1 MATLFDNTEGSSII
15 LKPGYSIFGNST
27 SGSKGTTTTN
37 LTKTTPSGQVI
48 LSSKGVNVNKAGSGG
63 TGATEAKGKKGG
75 FGDIDW
81 DQVQDAAVSAGLNL
95 IGDLAYGV
103 SGRKTTKAGEVL
115 HTSSQF
121 LNTIPVI
128 GPGLGALTNIVG
140 GIVNSNWGSYV
151 NNAAVDAMKTRIHNY
166 TTDYSSPSSN
176 KQLLQDFATT
186 GGMNF
191 ITTEDI
197 DSEGSKAKKITA
209 ELNDQIYQAN
219 RDKISHMMA
228 AANTLDSDYD
238 RNMRANFSAFGG
250 PITGAIDYANMIDY
264 TVLKR
269 KQIDKGLQYA
279 EGGGIH
285 IKPSKR
291 GTFTAAATKHGM
303 GVQEFASRVLE
314 NKEDYSPAMV
324 KKANFARNA
333 AKWHAF
339 GGDLMTNGATWDN
352 GFTYVGNGG
361 SHESNPNEGVQV
373 GVDPNGVPNLVEE
386 GEVIWNDYVFSRRLK
401 VPKSFRD
408 KYKFKDGGSLSF
420 ADAAKKFAEEN
431 KERPNDP
438 ISKRGRDALLSALMD
453 TQEEVR
459 LKKQQREAKAQFNSL
474 TPDEQLGIMQMAQQN
489 AMYAGPEED
498 YNNME
503 ESPMMMEEAPMMAA
517 FGGKI
522 FSGGGLKSYKKKT
535 DIEKNLPWLKNL
547 YVTDPNDTTVWDAL
561 FDANGNIIATK
572 GGTTGLYDPNGAY
585 MKALSSLSAENWD
598 KWSDS
603 QKQQFVTNLK
613 TINPDK
619 YKNYTI
625 KDVGRGAWSWNNLKA
640 LASDGYVGGHHQ
652 VAQFASQITP
662 PTATPSATSPARK
675 AANRFFLRD
684 TDAKGNP
691 IATPL
696 TNIPDIYEGYSTTT
710 GQTWDE
716 AIKSLG
722 FSRVGNPQKSSEGDT
737 DYTDYFF
744 SKKAPVTT
752 PTPQEDT
759 KITMPLDLQQTA
771 SRYMPVIGAGV
782 GVLTDALGLT
792 NTPDFSSAK
801 ALEKAAERVGTPS
814 LIRAQTIGN
823 RLAYRP
829 FDLSYYTTQARSNAA
844 LTGRSIMNQ
853 SSGNIG
859 ATTAGLLALGQNT
872 TTQMGD
878 LFRKAEEFNLEQRA
892 KVEDFNRATD
902 MFNAQQELTAARA
915 NQAERRQA
923 SAAYAAG
930 IAQAEALRQRAQQ
943 YSDTARSANLTNFL
957 QGLGDIGNENEQ
969 RNWLKTLYATSYF
982 GNSPIME
989 RVLYSDS
996 DVLANYMKKNPSAK
1010 VDDVVAATGI
1020 NKRKV
1025 TRYFKKKGLTI

>member
-1 MATLFDNTEGSSII
+1 MATLFDDTKYSSF
-15 LKPGYSIFGNST
+15 LEKNASKT
-27 SGSKGTTTTN
+27 LGSKVGTTTTN
-37 LTKTTPSGQVI
+37 LTKTTPSGQV
-48 LSSKGVNVNKAGSGG
+48 LMTSKGVNTGVAGSGG
-63 TGATEAKGKKGG
+63 TGATEAKAGKKGG

-81 DQVQDAAVSAGLNL
+81 DQVQDAAVSAGLNI
-95 IGDLAYGV
+95 IGDLAYGA

-121 LNTIPVI
+121 LNSIPVI

-140 GIVNSNWGSYV
+140 GLVNSNWGSYV
-151 NNAAVDAMKTRIHNY
+151 NNAAVDAMKTRIYNY

-176 KQLLQDFATT
+176 EQLLQDFATT

-219 RDKISHMMA
+219 RDKISHMFA

-303 GVQEFASRVLE
+303 GVQEFASRVLA

-408 KYKFKDGGSLSF
+408 KYKLKDGGSLSF

-438 ISKRGRDALLSALMD
+438 ISKRGRDALLTALMD
-453 TQEEVR
+453 QQEEVR
-459 LKKQQREAKAQFNSL
+459 LKKQQREARTQFNSL

-489 AMYAGPEED
+489 AMYAGPEEE

-517 FGGKI
+517 FGGKVNNRYDFGSWLI
-522 FSGGGLKSYKKKT
+522 KTFGKNAKLDNGFVNGLKQIYSRTYKDPKKPFKDYRKNDDENT
-535 DIEKNLPWLKNL
+535 SIDDVWYPIAYILPDKITSTTSWNTMTPDLWKKAYQRYLDEAEKFEMDHQGIPYSERWSEQYLKN
-547 YVTDPNDTTVWDAL
+547 W
-561 FDANGNIIATK
+561 
-572 GGTTGLYDPNGAY
+572 
-585 MKALSSLSAENWD
+585 
-598 KWSDS
+598 
-603 QKQQFVTNLK
+603 
-613 TINPDK
+613 NPD
-619 YKNYTI
+619 
-625 KDVGRGAWSWNNLKA
+625 
-640 LASDGYVGGHHQ
+640 LAKER
-652 VAQFASQITP
+652 FP
-662 PTATPSATSPARK
+662 ERK
-675 AANRFFLRD
+675 TANRFFLRD

-696 TNIPDIYEGYSTTT
+696 TSLPEIYEGYSTTT

-716 AIKSLG
+716 AVASKG
-722 FSRVGNPQKSSEGDT
+722 FTRVGNPQKSSEGDT

-744 SKKAPVTT
+744 SKKAPTPT

-759 KITMPLDLQQTA
+759 KITMPLDLLQTA

-792 NTPDFSSAK
+792 NTPDFSSAQ
-801 ALEKAAERVGTPS
+801 AIEKAAERTSTPS
-814 LIRAQTIGN
+814 LIRAQPIGN
-823 RLAYRP
+823 RLVYTP
-829 FDLSYYTTQARSNAA
+829 FDINYYANRIAPQTRATAENIMESAAGNPAQA
-844 LTGRSIMNQ
+844 M
-853 SSGNIG
+853 
-859 ATTAGLLALGQNT
+859 AGLLALDRNAAD
-872 TTQMGD
+872 QMGD

-892 KVEDFNRATD
+892 KVADFNRATD
-902 MFNAQQELTAARA
+902 MFNTQQALTADRA
-915 NQAERRQA
+915 NQQEKRQA
-923 SAAYAAG
+923 VASYAAG
-930 IAQAEALRQRAQQ
+930 IAQAEALKQRAQQ
-943 YSDTARSANLTNFL
+943 YADTARSTNLTNFL

-969 RNWLKTLYATSYF
+969 RNWLKTLYASGYF
-982 GNSPIME
+982 GNSPTME

-996 DVLANYMKKNPSAK
+996 DVLDNFMRNNPNAK

-1020 NKRKV
+1020 KKSKV
-1025 TRYFKKKGLTI
+1025 NRYFKKKGLTI